1 MNKTNFKN
9 AWEDLGEENELED
22 TYELSAMKSLPEA
35 IKQILQHLGM
45 QPCERSDKVPDG
57 KSAHQLFMAGKN
69 EFSVIPNISCHTLL
83 FSGVYRGGYE
93 VLAIAKLV
101 LPSPEEGV
109 TMQLTVRSENADVS
123 ELLTQVVG

>member
-69 EFSVIPNISCHTLL
+69 DFSIIQNISCHTLHF
-83 FSGVYRGGYE
+83 FSQ
-93 VLAIAKLV
+93 ACIAA
-101 LPSPEEGV
+101 V
-109 TMQLTVRSENADVS
+109 TKCWP
-123 ELLTQVVG
+123 LLSWFFLHRKRA